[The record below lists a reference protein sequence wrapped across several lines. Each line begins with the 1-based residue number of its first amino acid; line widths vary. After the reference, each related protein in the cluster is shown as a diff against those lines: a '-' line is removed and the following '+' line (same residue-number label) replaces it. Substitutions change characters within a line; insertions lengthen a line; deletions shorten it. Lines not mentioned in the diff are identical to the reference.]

1 MPALG
6 ADKNVM
12 YDIYV
17 YLRAR
22 VNAAIGRE
30 RPVKHQEKP
39 DAATKWENSC
49 MGG

>member
-6 ADKNVM
+6 DDKKRDVLTSSF
-12 YDIYV
+12 ICV
-17 YLRAR
+17 PEP
-22 VNAAIGRE
+22 IGRE